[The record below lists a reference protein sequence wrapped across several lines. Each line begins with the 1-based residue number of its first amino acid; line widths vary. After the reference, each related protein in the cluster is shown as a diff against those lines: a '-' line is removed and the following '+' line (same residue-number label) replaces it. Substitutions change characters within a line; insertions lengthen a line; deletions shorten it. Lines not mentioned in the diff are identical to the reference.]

1 MGKASLIAT
10 AICLT
15 LLRTTSSFSSMQPR
29 AAVAATTCRQRGPF
43 AGGSIQSTTCRRS
56 ERSRL
61 RMSDAAA
68 APKKGFVEKVR
79 WKSMEVVLCL
89 VNGLL
94 KYVQLYI
101 MMLWLIEK

>member
-29 AAVAATTCRQRGPF
+29 AAVAATTRRQRGPF
-43 AGGSIQSTTCRRS
+43 AGGFIQSTTCRRS

-79 WKSMEVVLCL
+79 WKS
-89 VNGLL
+89 NGGCS
-94 KYVQLYI
+94 VPDQ
-101 MMLWLIEK
+101 WSIEIRAIVHHDAVAD